1 MSKSCIVTGK
11 QTISGYS
18 VSHAKNKT
26 KRKLKANL
34 QKKRLLNPATGRM
47 VTVCI
52 STRGMRTL
60 KKWGKEGK
68 TYDLSKLNKEGTLA
82 N

>member
-11 QTISGYS
+11 QTISGFN
-18 VSHAKNKT
+18 VSHAKNRT
-26 KRKLKANL
+26 KRKLRANL

-52 STRGMRTL
+52 STRGLRTL

-68 TYDLSKLNKEGTLA
+68 MYNLTKLNQEGTLA
-82 N
+82 I